1 MVAVLLI
8 LVIFDME
15 WLFLYFFE
23 VGCPPLFP
31 KEREEG
37 RPGGGGVIQET
48 EASEY
53 GEQNV
58 ENLVK
63 Y

>member
-31 KEREEG
+31 KEREEN
-37 RPGGGGVIQET
+37 RGGGGTQET